1 MTERVKFS
9 YPLSLESFRG
19 IVREKDFTH
28 VAVAKSPRYSSA
40 VTRYLR
46 KVDKARRAARDSKL
60 VFKG

>member
-9 YPLSLESFRG
+9 YPLSLESFHKV
-19 IVREKDFTH
+19 VREKDFTH
-28 VAVAKSPRYSSA
+28 VVVAQSPRYSSA

-46 KVDKARRAARDSKL
+46 KMDKARRAVRNSKL

>member
-19 IVREKDFTH
+19 VVREQDFTH
-28 VAVAKSPRYSSA
+28 VLVAKSPKYSSA

-46 KVDKARRAARDSKL
+46 KVEKARRAVRDSNL